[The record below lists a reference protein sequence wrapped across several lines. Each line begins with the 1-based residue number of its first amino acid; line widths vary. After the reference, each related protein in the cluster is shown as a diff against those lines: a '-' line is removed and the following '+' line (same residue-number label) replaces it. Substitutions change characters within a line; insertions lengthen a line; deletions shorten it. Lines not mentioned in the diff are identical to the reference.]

1 MRRLL
6 QSSGLLV
13 VVVVAIV
20 AEVMRVSFPLLYD
33 FAENIGFTTAA
44 AVIPLLFAATLL
56 AAPLGALVGPGLLL
70 LIAAGGLA
78 AARIVMQVEATPD
91 LAVTMTALVLGFVAL
106 STALRVAVARL
117 GPLTTAS
124 AVFLG
129 LALDAAITLALATWD
144 AAWQTGPFSWAV
156 GLGLPLALIAAL
168 TGLTLEGRDATWGPN
183 SWSFAMVPGPL
194 LALQTLFL
202 ANPSF
207 VASSGDLGLPTAGA
221 VVLVGLG
228 LAAATPAIRGPGA
241 RAAWG
246 TLVIVAAL
254 LTGPTGL
261 TGWLVP
267 VGVLAGQVAAGALVA
282 NVAVRAEQEREG
294 SSAWQTGLGA
304 GLAALVLVGSL
315 LPYQISYDL
324 PLGVPQFVF
333 PVLAALVL
341 VLLARSAPARDPVTR
356 VSPLRWIAALGPIPL
371 LAVPAWLALSWPD
384 VEPAPTDEDDL
395 RVATYNIHSAV
406 DWFGR
411 LDPERIAVV
420 LENGNADVVMLQE
433 VARGWPLAGGLDTA
447 SWLSR
452 RLGADFAYGMAGDHQ
467 HGNAVLSTRP
477 LLDEW
482 SATMDRGEGPMQ
494 RGYVGVTVAL
504 GDTTVDVWSVHLQ
517 HKDDTTATRRAQ
529 ARQLLADWDRRER
542 TIIGGDLNSQPGSPD
557 IEPWFDGTGL
567 VSAQESAD
575 GPVWN
580 TSPALNPDHRID
592 WVLGTPDLEFSDVR
606 VPVTLASDHLPVFAT
621 VRVP

>member
-13 VVVVAIV
+13 VVVVAVV
-20 AEVMRVSFPLLYD
+20 AEVMRVSFPLLYE
-33 FAENIGFTTAA
+33 FAESIGFTTAA

-70 LIAAGGLA
+70 LISAGGLA
-78 AARIVMQVEATPD
+78 VARVVMQVDASPD

-106 STALRVAVARL
+106 STVLRVGVARL

-129 LALDAAITLALATWD
+129 LALDTAIRLSLVTWD
-144 AAWQTGPFSWAV
+144 AAWQSGPFSWVV
-156 GLGLPLALIAAL
+156 GLGLPLLLIGAL
-168 TGLTLEGRDATWGPN
+168 TGLVLEGRDAAWGAD
-183 SWSFAMVPGPL
+183 SWTFATVPGPL

-228 LAAATPAIRGPGA
+228 LAAATPALRGLGA
-241 RAAWG
+241 KAAWG
-246 TLVIVAAL
+246 TLVIVAAA

-267 VGVLAGQVAAGALVA
+267 VGVLAGQVAAGGLVA
-282 NVAVRAEQEREG
+282 NAAVRAEQSRVG
-294 SSAWQTGLGA
+294 TGAWRTGLGA

-315 LPYQISYDL
+315 LPYQISYEL
-324 PLGVPQFVF
+324 PLGVPQLAF
-333 PVLAALVL
+333 PALAAVVL
-341 VLLARSAPARDPVTR
+341 VLLARSAPARDPVVR

-371 LAVPAWLALSWPD
+371 LAVPAWLALTWPD
-384 VEPAPTDEDDL
+384 VEPAPSDDEDL
-395 RVATYNIHSAV
+395 RVVTYNIHSAV

-411 LDPERIAVV
+411 LNPEGIAVV
-420 LENGNADVVMLQE
+420 LENGDADVMMLQE
-433 VARGWPLAGGLDTA
+433 VARGWPLAGGMDTA

-452 RLGADFAYGMAGDHQ
+452 RLGADFAFGTAGDHQ

-504 GDTTVDVWSVHLQ
+504 GDTSVDVWSVHLQ
-517 HKDDTTATRRAQ
+517 HQDHTTATRRAQ
-529 ARQLLADWDRRER
+529 ASQLLADWDGRDR
-542 TIIGGDLNSQPGSPD
+542 TIIGGDLNSRPGSPD

-567 VSAQESAD
+567 VSAQEAAD

-592 WVLGTPDLEFSDVR
+592 WVLGTPDLEFSDVS
-606 VPVTLASDHLPVFAT
+606 VPITLASDHLPVFAT
-621 VRVP
+621 VQVP